1 MTYTLK
7 PRKTEDPQ
15 YLKARGWFVASLHD
29 PTLYTIAL
37 PTRNRIRIHRWIHS
51 NYGDNSDVTRIPLTI
66 ARTPSGKQGYCIDKA
81 LLSLEFIEFFE
92 LYYGQTALDRV
103 YTKEEVFSAD

>member
-1 MTYTLK
+1 
-7 PRKTEDPQ
+7 
-15 YLKARGWFVASLHD
+15 
-29 PTLYTIAL
+29 
-37 PTRNRIRIHRWIHS
+37 
-51 NYGDNSDVTRIPLTI
+51 LTI